1 MRPEHDLFS
10 PAPFD
15 PATATLSKSGFAEL
29 IGVSKSRVSQLIT
42 AGLPV
47 EPNGRIHVARG
58 RDWVE
63 RNVDPNRR
71 RSASPASMPVDSP
84 AGLVG
89 GFLTPKAKR
98 DAAEAEIAGLKASRL
113 AQRHL
118 DRKATERVIE
128 ARARAERDALIGWVN
143 RAAPAIAAGTG
154 ADLQAITAIL
164 DREVRDHLV
173 TLAAMTLELPR

>member
-1 MRPEHDLFS
+1 MHAEQGLFA
-10 PAPFD
+10 PQPFD
-15 PATATLSKSGFAEL
+15 PATATLSKKGFAEAV
-29 IGVSKSRVSQLIT
+29 GVTQGRISQLIR

-58 RDWVE
+58 RDWIE

-71 RSASPASMPVDSP
+71 RPTPPAHGPENGPGGP
-84 AGLVG
+84 AG
-89 GFLTPKAKR
+89 GFFSPKAKR
-98 DAAEAEIAGLKASRL
+98 DSAEAEIAALKASRL

-118 DRKATERVIE
+118 DKRATLRVIE

-154 ADLQAITAIL
+154 ADLQTITAIL